1 MYPETSVGADGEKH
15 SRRTETDSSEKA
27 GAAQVMEE
35 GNTRRE
41 GAAVEAETLST
52 RTHGEGTDWAGTK
65 GECVASRGTGMG
77 HCLSNPQESKSCENV
92 APLCK

>member
-1 MYPETSVGADGEKH
+1 MCPETSVGADGEKH
-15 SRRTETDSSEKA
+15 SRRTERDSSEKA
-27 GAAQVMEE
+27 GAAQVMGE
-35 GNTRRE
+35 GNTSRE

-52 RTHGEGTDWAGTK
+52 RMRGEGTDWAGTK
-65 GECVASRGTGMG
+65 GECVAARGTGMG